1 MRNEQKAKLSKRMSE
16 EQRKMYAELQGM
28 RQELEKKVLQE
39 ILTGKQLKKIEELSG
54 EEFAP
59 KQNSNFRVL
68 TNNEESKN

>member
-1 MRNEQKAKLSKRMSE
+1 
-16 EQRKMYAELQGM
+16 MYAELQCM
-28 RQELEKKVLQE
+28 CQELEKKVLQE

-54 EEFAP
+54 EEFSP